1 MGHVHGISVGFG
13 GVLYLAT
20 HSGLHRMESGNDVP
34 VGPDIDLM
42 GFAVVG
48 PNHFYASG
56 HPGAGSTLPNPVGL
70 IESTDGGQTW
80 APRALGGQVDF
91 HTLAAF
97 ARTVAG
103 FDGEL
108 QVSTDGGST
117 WQRRAAPTPVSAVAV
132 SPTGEVILAATTAG
146 VASVSSAA
154 QTRTLPRSPAV
165 DMLSWA
171 VLSTV
176 VGMSAGGEVYVSGD
190 AGATWRHTGAVGS
203 AVQAMVALP
212 MGEGNLEIV
221 AATAGGVVQST
232 DSGVH
237 FGPYAA
243 G

>member
-1 MGHVHGISVGFG
+1 MDHVHGIGVGFG

-20 HSGLHRMESGNDVP
+20 HTGLHRMEGGSDVR

-48 PNHFYASG
+48 ANHFYASG

-80 APRALGGQVDF
+80 ARRALGGQVDF
-91 HTLAAF
+91 HTLAAS
-97 ARTVAG
+97 AGTVVG
-103 FDGEL
+103 FDGDL
-108 QVSTDGGST
+108 RVSTDGGST
-117 WQRRAAPTPVSAVAV
+117 WRRRAVPTPVSSVAL
-132 SPTGEVILAATTAG
+132 SPTGKVILAATTAG
-146 VASVSSAA
+146 VVSVSSAA
-154 QTRTLPRSPAV
+154 EARTVPGSPTV
-165 DMLSWA
+165 EMLSWA

-176 VGMSAGGEVYVSGD
+176 VGISATGEVYVSGD
-190 AGATWRHTGAVGS
+190 AGVTWRHTGAVGS

-237 FGPYAA
+237 FSPYGA